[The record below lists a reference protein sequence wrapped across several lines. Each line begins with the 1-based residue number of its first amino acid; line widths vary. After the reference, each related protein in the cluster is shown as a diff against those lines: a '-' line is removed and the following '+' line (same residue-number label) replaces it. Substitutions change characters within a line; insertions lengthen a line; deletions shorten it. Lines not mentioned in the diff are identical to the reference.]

1 MQIPAFPASFNN
13 TPPVTS
19 TQRILFGV
27 VGSVL
32 LVLGFVKAAE
42 LFDPVFFGGRLPGA
56 ADDRGGNTA

>member
-1 MQIPAFPASFNN
+1 M
-13 TPPVTS
+13 TS

-42 LFDPVFFGGRLPGA
+42 LFDPVFFGSRLPGT
-56 ADDRGGNTA
+56 ADDFSGNSA